1 MVSNLKWLLIF
12 VAGIV
17 VLAVCAM
24 LGLVEQMWQADKSKI
39 SFIALA
45 LYFPISGFIGWLT
58 WQSSAGRDAPRRK
71 YREACAYGTNLM
83 TQLGLLGNSAG
94 LLFLCGVLAK
104 VDASNAASM
113 QAAVPQLSSGLAIA
127 AANTFVGL
135 LCAALLSLQVVNLN
149 LAPGK

>member
-1 MVSNLKWLLIF
+1 MAFKLRWLLIF
-12 VAGIV
+12 VTSLA

-39 SFIALA
+39 SFIALT
-45 LYFPISGFIGWLT
+45 LYFPISAFIGWLT
-58 WQSSAGRDAPRRK
+58 WRSSQGHDELRLK
-71 YREACAYGTNLM
+71 YREACKYGTNLM

-104 VDASNAASM
+104 VDASSHASM
-113 QAAVPQLSSGLAIA
+113 QGAVPHLSAGLAIA
-127 AANTFVGL
+127 AANTFIGL

-149 LAPGK
+149 LASSK